1 MEDTSDLI
9 NLEGENEKR
18 PCEVFILNFNPE
30 RSDVKGRTHQ
40 AAAIPLHQDHRTRT
54 WLCKYKAIHTNKSLK
69 DPA

>member
-40 AAAIPLHQDHRTRT
+40 AAAIPLHQDHRTST
-54 WLCKYKAIHTNKSLK
+54 
-69 DPA
+69 